1 MSVEFE
7 RNINRRVSRE
17 INRGL
22 NRRCEE
28 VNNVS
33 AEFERGINRRG
44 EREFDG
50 EVAGVF
56 ERRFDREF
64 DESFIQ
70 HLARF
75 VGTTVTIFTTSGGVS
90 GEGFTG
96 VLILVN
102 RSFVRVITMIG
113 PAPGCPLGSSCT
125 GLPTDKREIT
135 RVGSVTDIP
144 INRIAAFVHN
154 AI

>member
-1 MSVEFE
+1 MSIEFE

-17 INRGL
+17 IDRGL

-33 AEFERGINRRG
+33 AEFERGINRRCD
-44 EREFDG
+44 RDLDRD
-50 EVAGVF
+50 VAGISD
-56 ERRFDREF
+56 RRFDRDF
-64 DESFIQ
+64 DESFVQ

-75 VGTTVTIFTTSGGVS
+75 VGETVTIFTTSGGVS

-102 RSFVRVITMIG
+102 RSFVRLITMIG

-125 GLPTDKREIT
+125 GLPTNGNVVT
-135 RVGSVTDIP
+135 RVGSVADIP

-154 AI
+154 AV